1 MHQFNKMKKTS
12 MAIMS
17 LLVSIAAHAAP
28 DEALKQ
34 TLSRTEKSGL
44 VLQSQLKKNTYRQ
57 EPYEASYTVE
67 VPYQAT
73 ETYYVDVP
81 YQDTETYTDYEDYYT
96 SEQVCNTYTDYERQC
111 HDERRCNYSLQ
122 TGDALKAVILRE
134 RAPGTGPAP
143 YEPPGGGGGSP
154 GGGNHGGG
162 GGGYEPPSRPEPR
175 PEPVCRNEEV
185 CNNIPVTKQRCGYE
199 QVRHQRPVTKTRTVT
214 RYTREERTREVTR
227 YRTESRCC
235 VTKYNEVFDHQWA
248 VDVELQFPTGTELLA
263 NEQEQFKIELSGEES
278 NPEVK
283 VTPVTAVFGYLVA
296 DKKVSGKKVIV
307 TLSEIPRYAAA
318 DLKEKTLQNFQAVST
333 RAGLTYRFLDNAL
346 FPRVTSVQRVL
357 VREAS
362 TKKVIAQSEFKAI
375 SQRENSG
382 SLELNWEPS
391 LKYEIA
397 LQIQRTGKVIAEGKV
412 EFEVVSP
419 IEMLVDEAAL
429 KSSSNVTMKIS
440 GRKSSATLV
449 LKDATIPY
457 SSIVTKYEITLSR
470 KNWLGMKKY
479 IGDGTISR
487 TSLKTNEAG
496 AYSISVKDLG
506 VSSSEAE
513 EYLSSGS
520 NVLIELTVT
529 RTKSDGTKIRFS
541 KESKVEI

>member
-28 DEALKQ
+28 EETLKQ

-57 EPYEASYTVE
+57 EPYEDSYTVE
-67 VPYQAT
+67 VPYQTT

-96 SEQVCNTYTDYERQC
+96 SEHVCNTYTDYERQC
-111 HDERRCNYSLQ
+111 HDERRCNYALQ
-122 TGDALKAVILRE
+122 MGDALKAVILRE

-143 YEPPGGGGGSP
+143 YEPHPGGGGN
-154 GGGNHGGG
+154 GGGNNG

-175 PEPVCRNEEV
+175 PEPICRNEEV

-214 RYTREERTREVTR
+214 RYTREARTREVTN
-227 YRTESRCC
+227 YRTETRCC

-248 VDVELQFPTGTELLA
+248 VDVELQFPKGTELLA
-263 NEQEQFKIELSGEES
+263 GEQEQFKIELSGEES
-278 NPEVK
+278 NPDVK

-296 DKKVSGKKVIV
+296 DKKVSGKHVTVI
-307 TLSEIPRYAAA
+307 LSEVPRYSAA

-333 RAGLTYRFLDNAL
+333 KSGLTYRFLDNAL
-346 FPRVTSVQRVL
+346 FPRVTSVHKVL
-357 VREAS
+357 VREMD
-362 TKKVIAQSEFKAI
+362 TKKVIAESEFLAI
-375 SQRENSG
+375 TQRDNKG
-382 SLELNWEPS
+382 ALELNWDVTR
-391 LKYEIA
+391 KYEVA
-397 LQIQRTGKVIAEGKV
+397 LQIQRKGKVIAEGKA
-412 EFEVVSP
+412 EFEVSAP

-429 KSSSNVTMKIS
+429 KSSSNVSMKLS
-440 GRKSSATLV
+440 GRKDKAALI
-449 LKDATIPY
+449 LKDATVPY
-457 SSIVTKYEITLSR
+457 SSIVTKYDITFSR

-479 IGDGTISR
+479 IGNNTVSR
-487 TSLKTNEAG
+487 TSLKTNEQG
-496 AYSISVKDLG
+496 VYSISIKDLG
-506 VSSSEAE
+506 VSSSEAA
-513 EYLSSGS
+513 EYFGSGS
-520 NVLIELTVT
+520 KVIIEMTVT